1 MVAGC
6 TGLGR
11 ALRVANSEC
20 CQRARVVNDKSNF
33 LGVLSFIIDK
43 STIFAVVINYVRYG
57 DIG

>member
-20 CQRARVVNDKSNF
+20 CQNGKPGGVNGELKRENGK
-33 LGVLSFIIDK
+33 LK
-43 STIFAVVINYVRYG
+43 TEM
-57 DIG
+57 